1 MIYATLDEAWAKKPR
16 VKRITQREKLK
27 KIPMKFEPE
36 KIVLK
41 DPEVVQILK
50 EVDDPDAYILEL
62 INNPKVIVSKPKE
75 QVKKESTTV
84 EHKKE
89 SKKESKKDHDD
100 IIYFLYFLIL
110 LVLLY

>member
-27 KIPMKFEPE
+27 KLSPMKYESE

-41 DPEVVQILK
+41 DPEVVSLLK
-50 EVDDPDAYILEL
+50 GVDDPDAYVLEL
-62 INNPKVIVSKPKE
+62 INKPDVVTKD
-75 QVKKESTTV
+75 SV
-84 EHKKE
+84 EKTPTPVQHKKE
-89 SKKESKKDHDD
+89 SKKESKKDNDD
-100 IIYFLYFLIL
+100 IIHFLYFLIL

>member
-16 VKRITQREKLK
+16 VKRMTQREKLK
-27 KIPMKFEPE
+27 KLIPVKYESE

-41 DPEVVQILK
+41 DPDVVKLLK
-50 EVDDPDAYILEL
+50 EVDDPDAYILGL
-62 INNPKVIVSKPKE
+62 INKPTVVE
-75 QVKKESTTV
+75 SFVTHPKESTSTQ
-84 EHKKE
+84 HKKE
-89 SKKESKKDHDD
+89 SKKDQDD

>member
-16 VKRITQREKLK
+16 VKRVTQREKMK
-27 KIPMKFEPE
+27 KLVPVRYDPE

-41 DPEVVQILK
+41 DPDVVKILK

-62 INNPKVIVSKPKE
+62 INNPKVVVSKPNE
-75 QVKKESTTV
+75 QVKKDIVVKKDTV
-84 EHKKE
+84 V
-89 SKKESKKDHDD
+89 KKDHDD

>member
-16 VKRITQREKLK
+16 VKRVTQREKIK
-27 KIPMKFEPE
+27 KLIPVKYEPE

-89 SKKESKKDHDD
+89 SKKDHDD

>member
-16 VKRITQREKLK
+16 VKRITQREKNKNIVISNK
-27 KIPMKFEPE
+27 KYELE

-41 DPEVVQILK
+41 DPDVVSLLK
-50 EVDDPDAYILEL
+50 EIDDPDAYIMEL
-62 INNPKVIVSKPKE
+62 LKQKSTKEVLPKKNVPIATKDV
-75 QVKKESTTV
+75 V
-84 EHKKE
+84 E
-89 SKKESKKDHDD
+89 KDQDD

>member
-27 KIPMKFEPE
+27 KNPMKYESE

-41 DPEVVQILK
+41 DPEVVSLLK
-50 EVDDPDAYILEL
+50 GVDDPDAYVLEL
-62 INNPKVIVSKPKE
+62 INKPEVVVPKE
-75 QVKKESTTV
+75 TV
-84 EHKKE
+84 EKSPTPVQHKKE
-89 SKKESKKDHDD
+89 SKKESKKDNDD